1 MAKII
6 RSTLQKAGLYNQA
19 MSVHRSFSSFR
30 HWWSVKVA
38 LPILKRSNLLRKI
51 HYVLFSSLFDH
62 EMKMFVHARHN
73 YLSSKDKNNNPVLL
87 RRLIHQLEKGL
98 MHTPRRPLFAL
109 DYINQTVDLLINL
122 SKGKSSQTT
131 LLDWATDVLENY
143 FDAVDSHPVI
153 DKAKKKFE
161 NRNFVKRNSPSQ
173 VPYKISDSNQTP
185 VTFDDVVRGRKSVR
199 WFEEGR
205 IPPRTLID
213 EAIELASL
221 APSSCNRQPFEFRV
235 FDKKEL
241 ATKIM
246 ALAPGTGGFN
256 QNVPVVIVV
265 NGMMNVSPSPGDLH
279 LMYVDAS
286 LAAMNLMNA
295 LYSRGIASCAINW
308 PDIPKIEKPLR
319 KLISMEEYTRP
330 VMIIAA
336 GYARP
341 GSMVACSTRKGLNE
355 IRKYN

>member
-1 MAKII
+1 
-6 RSTLQKAGLYNQA
+6 
-19 MSVHRSFSSFR
+19 
-30 HWWSVKVA
+30 
-38 LPILKRSNLLRKI
+38 
-51 HYVLFSSLFDH
+51 
-62 EMKMFVHARHN
+62 
-73 YLSSKDKNNNPVLL
+73 VLL

-221 APSSCNRQPFEFRV
+221 APSS
-235 FDKKEL
+235 
-241 ATKIM
+241 
-246 ALAPGTGGFN
+246 
-256 QNVPVVIVV
+256 
-265 NGMMNVSPSPGDLH
+265 
-279 LMYVDAS
+279 
-286 LAAMNLMNA
+286 
-295 LYSRGIASCAINW
+295 
-308 PDIPKIEKPLR
+308 
-319 KLISMEEYTRP
+319 
-330 VMIIAA
+330 
-336 GYARP
+336 
-341 GSMVACSTRKGLNE
+341 
-355 IRKYN
+355 